1 MIWTSVM
8 KELISSNHPIIS
20 DKSIFI
26 WSNKRNDINNNYLQI
41 TIICKCLTA
50 AALAVPIFALKKQK
64 KKRKESI
71 NITFHWFPEI
81 FEGLTSIRNK
91 KNCSGYYFSYY
102 FRDHSFEHFYQCGRV
117 IAGVIC
123 KICCSKD
130 AGWNHRVPTE
140 CRETSK

>member
-8 KELISSNHPIIS
+8 KELINSNHPIIR

-26 WSNKRNDINNNYLQI
+26 WSNKRNDINNNCANNNYLQMSYCSSI
-41 TIICKCLTA
+41 SCTHLCTKWTKEKKKIKHQHYFSLI
-50 AALAVPIFALKKQK
+50 PWDFWRFNFNKKQ
-64 KKRKESI
+64 
-71 NITFHWFPEI
+71 
-81 FEGLTSIRNK
+81 K

-102 FRDHSFEHFYQCGRV
+102 FRNHSFEHFYQSGRV

-123 KICCSKD
+123 KIYCSKD
-130 AGWNHRVPTE
+130 AGRNHRVPTE